1 MAARELLAVLNAGV
15 TTFLSVIIL
24 AVVAGISRRLMKVEQ
39 RLDTQR
45 EIWLRLVGYLT
56 GPAGEE
62 VDFAD
67 LAGRLGLDRRAK

>member
-1 MAARELLAVLNAGV
+1 MARELLAVLNAGV
-15 TTFLSVIIL
+15 TTLLSMVILI
-24 AVVAGISRRLMKVEQ
+24 VVAGISRRLAQVEQ

-56 GPAGEE
+56 GHSTTDQ

-67 LAGRLGLDRRAK
+67 LAAQLGLDRRNR